1 MRITFVLLRVAVAA
15 AVLLAVGVNLADSIA
30 FWEQARFRDVPAL
43 ITNFF
48 SYLTILS
55 ILASAVVLLVGAARL
70 ALDRLPDSRGFA
82 FARASVVSYMAIV
95 CVVYNVLLRGT
106 AVTGAGQG
114 QQWTN
119 EVMHVVVPL
128 YLVLD
133 WFLAPGRIRLPWR
146 TVPQM
151 LIAPVLW
158 LTYTLVRAPL
168 VYDQFKHEQGWY
180 PYPFLDPNRG
190 GVLSV
195 AVYIVAMAVVF
206 SSVAAVTTA
215 VSRWPH
221 LRALPAAASVEAE
234 KLRTI

>member
-15 AVLLAVGVNLADSIA
+15 AVLLAVGVNLGDSIA
-30 FWEQARFRDVPAL
+30 FWEEARFRDVPAL

-55 ILASAVVLLVGAARL
+55 ILASAVVLLVGAVRL
-70 ALDRLPDSRGFA
+70 SLNRTPDSRGYA

-95 CVVYNVLLRGT
+95 CVVYNALLRGT
-106 AVTGAGQG
+106 AVTGAGEG

-119 EVMHVVVPL
+119 EVMHVVVPV

-158 LTYTLVRAPL
+158 LVYTLVRAPL
-168 VYDQFKHEQGWY
+168 VYDQFKHDQGWY
-180 PYPFLDPNRG
+180 PYPFLDPARG
-190 GVLSV
+190 GILSV
-195 AVYIVAMAVVF
+195 AAYIVAMAVVF
-206 SSVAAVTTA
+206 ASVAAVTVA

-221 LRALPAAASVEAE
+221 LRRMPEPSRPETDR
-234 KLRTI
+234 LRTI